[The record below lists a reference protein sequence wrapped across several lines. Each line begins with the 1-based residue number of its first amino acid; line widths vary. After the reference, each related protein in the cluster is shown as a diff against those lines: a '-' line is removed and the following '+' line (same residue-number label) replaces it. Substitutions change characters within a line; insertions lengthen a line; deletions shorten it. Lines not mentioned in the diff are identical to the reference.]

1 MTHETRVAIVPSSAV
16 SKPSPTMTLPIAHAT
31 WQRLVEA
38 NRQAVLAGWA
48 TPGVFG
54 TGVGPDYRA
63 DGAGGLL
70 YVGKSAGP
78 LGHAVGSCDDQVA
91 SGAASAAWMVG
102 RNNKSA
108 FWQFVDKIDLTRR
121 SIAWT
126 NICKMDRVGG
136 QRPPNDSEWSQ
147 VSGACIAALA
157 DEIVFL
163 APKVTVFATSGF
175 YQSDVSGLLH
185 RMSYAAVPV
194 GFDDGWTSC
203 FRSEEA
209 RYAILTKHPQGWDR
223 APRDCVIDLTVRLMS
238 GGGP

>member
-16 SKPSPTMTLPIAHAT
+16 TKSSPTMTLSIAHAT

-38 NRQAVLAGWA
+38 NKRAVQAGWA

-54 TGVGPDYRA
+54 TGVGPEYRA
-63 DGAGGLL
+63 DGAGSLL

-91 SGAASAAWMVG
+91 SGAASTAWMVG

-108 FWQFVDKIDLTRR
+108 LWQSVDKIDRTRC

-136 QRPPNDSEWSQ
+136 QRPPSAAEWSQ
-147 VSGACIAALA
+147 VANACMAALEE
-157 DEIVFL
+157 EIL
-163 APKVTVFATSGF
+163 TLSPWVTVFATSGI
-175 YQSDVSGLLH
+175 YQSDLRSLLA
-185 RMSYAAVPV
+185 RLEYRPV
-194 GFDDGWTSC
+194 ELDFNDGWTKCSQSPHGR
-203 FRSEEA
+203 F
-209 RYAILTKHPQGWDR
+209 AIETKHPQGWDGASR
-223 APRDCVIDLTVRLMS
+223 NRVIELTVRLLS
-238 GGGP
+238 GGHP